1 MNGIPPLSSRDA
13 HASPPQRV
21 LERLHSSAAGLD
33 ADEAARRL
41 AAHGYNR
48 LPAPK
53 RQGPLLRL
61 LRQFHNVLLYMMLFA
76 SLVTAL
82 LGFWVDSAVILLA
95 VVVNALIGFV
105 QEGKAANA
113 LDAIRDMLSL
123 HALVLRDGQRQALDA
138 ERLVPGDVVLL
149 ASGDRVP
156 ADLRLFETKNFHV
169 DESALTGESV
179 PVEKGCVAVA
189 IDALLGDR
197 RCMAYSGTLVTS
209 GQARGVVVATAGDTE
224 LGRIGTLLREVRTLA
239 TPLLRQIASFSRWL
253 ALAILL
259 LAGATFVLGTLWQG
273 QPMVDMFMLVVAL
286 TASAIPEGLPA
297 IMTVI
302 LALGVQRMARRNAIV
317 SRLPAVETLGSVT
330 VICSDKTGTLTRNE
344 MTVQRIVTADQV
356 IEVSGAGY
364 APLGGFSHNG
374 EGLDPAGRDDLQ
386 EIGRAALLCNEARL
400 HQEGEAW
407 QLEGDPTEGALLSL
421 GLKLGLDPQALAAER
436 PRSDAIPF
444 ESEHRFMATLH
455 HDHAGQAMVYLKGA
469 PERILDMCEAERVGD
484 SVRPLDPDYWRRLAT
499 DTAARGLR
507 LLAIARRAMPAEQ
520 RTLDFADV
528 EHGFTLLALVGIIDP
543 PREEAVA
550 AVAECQAAGI
560 AVKMITGDH
569 VDTARA
575 IGAMLGIGIDR
586 PALTGAEIE
595 LLDDQR
601 LREVLPGVDVFA
613 RASPEHKLRLVQ
625 ALQASG
631 EVVAMT
637 GDGVN
642 DAPALKRADVG
653 VAMGNKGT
661 EAAKEAA
668 EVVLADDNFATIA
681 NAVRE
686 GRAVYD
692 NLKKFI
698 LFMLPTNGGEA
709 LIVIAAILFQLTLP
723 MTPAQILWINM
734 VTSSTVSVGEFIDRL
749 RPQLAKVPGIM
760 LYLRAAQDINL
771 SSGPSRTQYQ
781 YALRSSDSTQLA
793 LWAQRLTERL
803 KQVPGLMDVSNDLQ
817 VGASVTALDID
828 RVAAARFGLSAE
840 DVSQTLYDAF
850 GQRQVGEYQTEVNQY
865 KVVLEL
871 DARQRGRAESLDWFY
886 LRSPLSG
893 EMVPLSAIA
902 KVAAPRSGPL
912 QINHNGMFPAVNLSF
927 NLAAGVSLGEA
938 VQAVQRAQEEIGMP
952 STIIGVFQGA
962 AQAFQSSLAS
972 QPLLILAALIAV
984 YIILG
989 VLYESFVHPLT
1000 ILSTLPSA
1008 GIGAVFLLW
1017 AWGQDFSIMALIGIV
1032 LLIGI
1037 VKKNGILMVDFAIV
1051 AQREQGM
1058 SAEQAIYQACLTRFR
1073 PIMMTTL
1080 AALLGA
1086 IPLMIGFGTGSE
1098 LRQPLGIAVVGGLLV
1113 SQVLTLFSTPVVYLA
1128 LERLFHRR
1136 GTTTSDGGTAGATA
1150 T

>member
-105 QEGKAANA
+105 QEGKAAN
-113 LDAIRDMLSL
+113 
-123 HALVLRDGQRQALDA
+123 ALDA

-601 LREVLPGVDVFA
+601 LREVLPSVDVFA

-734 VTSSTVSVGEFIDRL
+734 VTSSTLG
-749 RPQLAKVPGIM
+749 
-760 LYLRAAQDINL
+760 
-771 SSGPSRTQYQ
+771 
-781 YALRSSDSTQLA
+781 LA
-793 LWAQRLTERL
+793 LAFDPAER
-803 KQVPGLMDVSNDLQ
+803 GLMQ
-817 VGASVTALDID
+817 
-828 RVAAARFGLSAE
+828 RPPRPPAE
-840 DVSQTLYDAF
+840 
-850 GQRQVGEYQTEVNQY
+850 
-865 KVVLEL
+865 
-871 DARQRGRAESLDWFY
+871 
-886 LRSPLSG
+886 
-893 EMVPLSAIA
+893 
-902 KVAAPRSGPL
+902 
-912 QINHNGMFPAVNLSF
+912 
-927 NLAAGVSLGEA
+927 
-938 VQAVQRAQEEIGMP
+938 
-952 STIIGVFQGA
+952 
-962 AQAFQSSLAS
+962 
-972 QPLLILAALIAV
+972 PLLSLF
-984 YIILG
+984 
-989 VLYESFVHPLT
+989 FVWR
-1000 ILSTLPSA
+1000 
-1008 GIGAVFLLW
+1008 V
-1017 AWGQDFSIMALIGIV
+1017 
-1032 LLIGI
+1032 
-1037 VKKNGILMVDFAIV
+1037 
-1051 AQREQGM
+1051 
-1058 SAEQAIYQACLTRFR
+1058 
-1073 PIMMTTL
+1073 
-1080 AALLGA
+1080 
-1086 IPLMIGFGTGSE
+1086 
-1098 LRQPLGIAVVGGLLV
+1098 LLV
-1113 SQVLTLFSTPVVYLA
+1113 SLLMMAGALGLFLWELEHGTGLERARTMAVNSVVVCEMFYLLNSRHIYDSVLSREGLFGNRQVLLAIAACVVLQLLYTYAPPLQALFGSVGLA
-1128 LERLFHRR
+1128 PGEWARVLLAGLGLFCVAELEKWLCRR
-1136 GTTTSDGGTAGATA
+1136 VRARQA
-1150 T
+1150 

>member
-698 LFMLPTNGGEA
+698 LYPAAWREHYDRAGYARVDPTVSHCTQSVLPIFWEPSIYQTRKQHEFFEEASAAGLVYGLTMPLHGARGELGALSLSVEAENRAEANRFMESVLPTLWMLKDYALQSGAGLAFEHPVSKPVVLTSREKEVLQWCAIGKTSWEISVICNCSEA
-709 LIVIAAILFQLTLP
+709 NVNFHMGNIRRKFG
-723 MTPAQILWINM
+723 
-734 VTSSTVSVGEFIDRL
+734 VTSR
-749 RPQLAKVPGIM
+749 
-760 LYLRAAQDINL
+760 
-771 SSGPSRTQYQ
+771 
-781 YALRSSDSTQLA
+781 
-793 LWAQRLTERL
+793 
-803 KQVPGLMDVSNDLQ
+803 
-817 VGASVTALDID
+817 
-828 RVAAARFGLSAE
+828 RVAAI
-840 DVSQTLYDAF
+840 
-850 GQRQVGEYQTEVNQY
+850 
-865 KVVLEL
+865 
-871 DARQRGRAESLDWFY
+871 
-886 LRSPLSG
+886 
-893 EMVPLSAIA
+893 M
-902 KVAAPRSGPL
+902 
-912 QINHNGMFPAVNLSF
+912 AVNL
-927 NLAAGVSLGEA
+927 G
-938 VQAVQRAQEEIGMP
+938 
-952 STIIGVFQGA
+952 
-962 AQAFQSSLAS
+962 
-972 QPLLILAALIAV
+972 LI
-984 YIILG
+984 
-989 VLYESFVHPLT
+989 
-1000 ILSTLPSA
+1000 TL
-1008 GIGAVFLLW
+1008 
-1017 AWGQDFSIMALIGIV
+1017 
-1032 LLIGI
+1032 
-1037 VKKNGILMVDFAIV
+1037 
-1051 AQREQGM
+1051 
-1058 SAEQAIYQACLTRFR
+1058 
-1073 PIMMTTL
+1073 
-1080 AALLGA
+1080 
-1086 IPLMIGFGTGSE
+1086 
-1098 LRQPLGIAVVGGLLV
+1098 
-1113 SQVLTLFSTPVVYLA
+1113 
-1128 LERLFHRR
+1128 
-1136 GTTTSDGGTAGATA
+1136 
-1150 T
+1150 